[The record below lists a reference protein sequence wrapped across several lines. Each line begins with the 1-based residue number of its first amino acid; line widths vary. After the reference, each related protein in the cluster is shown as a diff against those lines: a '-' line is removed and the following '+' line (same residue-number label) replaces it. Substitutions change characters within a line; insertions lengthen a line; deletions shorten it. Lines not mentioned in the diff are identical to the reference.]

1 MWVYPRVMAG
11 KPAQR
16 QGPEPAESPGA
27 QVPQGERPAAGSPA
41 GSSHERFG
49 PLELTRMT
57 KPDGRSL
64 IVYARVEGRS

>member
-1 MWVYPRVMAG
+1 MAG

-16 QGPEPAESPGA
+16 RGSQAARSPGA
-27 QVPQGERPAAGSPA
+27 QVPQDERPAAGSPA
-41 GSSHERFG
+41 ESSHERFG